1 VRVGLSLLA
10 LFAALAAPR
19 PSSAEVYLVGFIPHA
34 PYTEVLMRQ
43 ERNGSWEDVD
53 LSDALVRTVDCTQIV
68 VDLPTSEPVQVAGR
82 VGQGIRTAW
91 SLDVPLVLEAAVRPL
106 EDGEWSGDLNL
117 IPVPEPETWKMQL
130 TALITVGVIAL
141 WKRRS
146 RE

>member
-1 VRVGLSLLA
+1 
-10 LFAALAAPR
+10 
-19 PSSAEVYLVGFIPHA
+19 
-34 PYTEVLMRQ
+34 MRQ